1 MVSTT
6 SIMCIVISMADSLLV
21 PLILLLV
28 IKKKY
33 KTSVKAFAFG
43 CGGFFLF
50 AAILESLMHQFVL
63 VVSPIGST
71 IQQNI
76 YLYAVYGG
84 LAAGIFE
91 ETARFL
97 IMKYLLKKEYD
108 NPYNSVMYGAGHGG
122 FEVFFLM
129 GTGMLNNLIYASMIN
144 ANQTELLLS
153 ALPVE
158 QQAQLQDIFDKLIS
172 AQPYTFFTGYIER
185 IPAIAIHIALSVIV
199 WIAVTKGKTILFPLA
214 ILMHALVD
222 GITVIIS
229 DILGKM
235 DYGIAIVEVSVYV
248 MSIIICVVAYK
259 LWKSNGMTQDE
270 KLEIM

>member
-6 SIMCIVISMADSLLV
+6 NLMCIVISMADSLLV

-28 IKKKY
+28 IRKKY
-33 KTSVKAFAFG
+33 NTSIKAFLLG

-50 AAILESLMHQFVL
+50 AAILESLMHQVILGVL
-63 VVSPIGST
+63 PIGST
-71 IQQNI
+71 IQKNI
-76 YLYAVYGG
+76 YLYAIYGG

-97 IMKYLLKKEYD
+97 IMKYMLKKEYD
-108 NPYNSVMYGAGHGG
+108 NPYNSIMYGAGHGG

-144 ANQTELLLS
+144 ANQTDMIMS
-153 ALPVE
+153 VLPVE

-172 AQPYTFFTGYIER
+172 AQPYTFFIGYIER
-185 IPAIAIHIALSVIV
+185 IPAVALHIALSVLV

-214 ILMHALVD
+214 IVIHALVD
-222 GITVIIS
+222 GITVIVS
-229 DILGKM
+229 DKIGKM
-235 DYGIAIVEVSVYV
+235 DYGIAVVEGTVYV
-248 MSIIICVVAYK
+248 MSIITCIVAYK
-259 LWKSNGMTQDE
+259 LWKSNGIGNTKKE
-270 KLEIM
+270 EIM